1 MTREKQ
7 QRIPSQ
13 QISSSHGGLMIT
25 QMTRHHW
32 TLGSLTD
39 PSVVYQ
45 LALRAGASF
54 EATTIALLR
63 HRLVSES
70 IFSRLRQTTVKEIKQ
85 SLLEGVA
92 LENWYPDVWLLTEAD
107 EGTIIE
113 GDARDVFVVRLKE
126 QSAAGYLW
134 DIDDLGRADFALLRD
149 DRQISDSREDIGGA
163 VERILAARA
172 GEHRVGH
179 VQFRHMRPWE
189 ESVLSRFSFT
199 FDLRG
204 KESGKPRAVRR
215 PIAA

>member
-1 MTREKQ
+1 MNLATQRCTTNPVSTTRRLSHAQNSLMPSMTREKQ

-149 DRQISDSREDIGGA
+149 DRQISDSREDIG
-163 VERILAARA
+163 RA
-172 GEHRVGH
+172 
-179 VQFRHMRPWE
+179 
-189 ESVLSRFSFT
+189 SC
-199 FDLRG
+199 
-204 KESGKPRAVRR
+204 
-215 PIAA
+215 